1 MKSITSLLE
10 VGRLSKLTLKAL
22 KRYRN
27 ALSSQ
32 VNNRVC
38 SFTQKFISDVM
49 EQNSMGVK
57 RLLYFE

>member
-1 MKSITSLLE
+1 MKSNTSLLE

-27 ALSSQ
+27 ASSSQ

-38 SFTQKFISDVM
+38 SFTRKFISDVM